1 MLASRRRTP
10 VSLFL
15 QSVLVALVLLSAMPA
30 ASQSRLLKGQTIY
43 VPAYSHIYHGD
54 RQQPFQ
60 LAVTL
65 SVRNTDLVHPI
76 TLVSVDYFDS
86 DGKLLKH
93 YLEKEM
99 KLNGMASAEFV
110 VKESDRTGGLG
121 ANFVVVWKSQEKVS
135 EPIAETVM
143 IGTLSQQGISFTSR
157 GQAIKEE

>member
-1 MLASRRRTP
+1 MLALKRRNP
-10 VSLFL
+10 VNRSL
-15 QSVLVALVLLSAMPA
+15 QAVMTALILLSAVPA
-30 ASQSRLLKGQTIY
+30 ASEIRLLKGQTIY

-65 SVRNTDLVHPI
+65 SVRNTDPVHAI
-76 TLVSVDYFDS
+76 TLVAVDYFDS

-99 KLNGMASAEFV
+99 KLNGMASAEFI

-135 EPIAETVM
+135 EPIVETVM

-157 GQAIKEE
+157 GRPIKEE

>member
-1 MLASRRRTP
+1 MLASRRKTP
-10 VSLFL
+10 VSFFL
-15 QSVLVALVLLSAMPA
+15 QSALVALVVLAAMPA
-30 ASQSRLLKGQTIY
+30 ASQNRLLKGQTIY

-65 SVRNTDLVHPI
+65 SVRNTDPVHAI
-76 TLVSVDYFDS
+76 TVVSVDYFDS

-93 YLEKEM
+93 YLDKEM
-99 KLNGMASAEFV
+99 TLNGMASAEFV

-135 EPIAETVM
+135 EPMAETVM

-157 GQAIKEE
+157 GQAIREE

>member
-1 MLASRRRTP
+1 MLASRRKTP

-15 QSVLVALVLLSAMPA
+15 QSALVALVVLAAVPA
-30 ASQSRLLKGQTIY
+30 SSQSRLLKGQTIY
-43 VPAYSHIYHGD
+43 VPAYSHVYHGD

-65 SVRNTDLVHPI
+65 SVRNTDPVHAI
-76 TLVSVDYFDS
+76 TVVSVDYFDS

-93 YLEKEM
+93 YLDKEM
-99 KLNGMASAEFV
+99 TLKGMASAEFV

-135 EPIAETVM
+135 EPIAETIM

-157 GQAIKEE
+157 GQAIREE

>member
-1 MLASRRRTP
+1 MLASRRKHP
-10 VSLFL
+10 VSLSL
-15 QSVLVALVLLSAMPA
+15 QSAMVAFILLAAVPA

-65 SVRNTDLVHPI
+65 SVRNTDPVHAI
-76 TLVSVDYFDS
+76 TLVSIDYFDS
-86 DGKLLKH
+86 DGKMLKR
-93 YLEKEM
+93 YLEKEV
-99 KLNGMASAEFV
+99 KLSGMASAEFI

-143 IGTLSQQGISFTSR
+143 IGTMSQQGISFTSR
-157 GQAIKEE
+157 GRAIKEE

>member
-1 MLASRRRTP
+1 MLASRRKTF
-10 VSLFL
+10 VGLFL
-15 QSVLVALVLLSAMPA
+15 QSALVALVVLAAIPA

-65 SVRNTDLVHPI
+65 SVRNTDPVHAI
-76 TLVSVDYFDS
+76 TVVSVDYFDS

-93 YLEKEM
+93 YLDKEM
-99 KLNGMASAEFV
+99 TLKGMASAEFV
-110 VKESDRTGGLG
+110 VKDSDRTGGLG

-135 EPIAETVM
+135 EPIAETIM